1 MFKDDNILYDGKIF
15 KNFSRVNR
23 YQKKDNIKRIIY
35 KCINYRKNEYFRKDI
50 NSKSFC
56 NATIV
61 YIEPNQKIKTGYFY
75 EKDHSKDCYEL
86 YSSNI
91 KIEVKKIKTKKS
103 LLNYAKIY

>member
-1 MFKDDNILYDGKIF
+1 MNIDM
-15 KNFSRVNR
+15 
-23 YQKKDNIKRIIY
+23 
-35 KCINYRKNEYFRKDI
+35 

-61 YIEPNQKIKTGYFY
+61 YIEPNQNIKSGYFL
-75 EKDHSKDCYEL
+75 EKYHSKDCYEL

-91 KIEVKKIKTKKS
+91 KIEVKKIKTKTS